1 MVELNVLTD
10 DLKDK
15 DEEFYKKYNLV
26 ILIDQKYDIMN
37 SVNQICRKN
46 GIGLVFRIIFN
57 LFL

>member
-10 DLKDK
+10 ELKDK

-26 ILIDQKYDIMN
+26 ILIDQKYDIVN

-46 GIGLVFRIIFN
+46 GIG
-57 LFL
+57 